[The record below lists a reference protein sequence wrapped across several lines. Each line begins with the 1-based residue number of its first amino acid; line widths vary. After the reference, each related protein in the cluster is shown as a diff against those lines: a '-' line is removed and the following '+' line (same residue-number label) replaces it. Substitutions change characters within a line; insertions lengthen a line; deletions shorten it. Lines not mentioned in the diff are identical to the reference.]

1 MPFIIDY
8 QCLCAIGS
16 EIKMFSGVQLGQ
28 AISEAIKRKNVS
40 QKEVADHFGVKQP
53 SVSGWIKNGRID
65 KKHLD
70 KLIDYFSDVVT
81 PSHFGIETFKVLKS
95 NEESSIRFPR
105 LNAEATC
112 GAGTINDHYIEVV
125 DYVTVAAAWAREK
138 LGGNLNKIQVITAR
152 GDSMEPTIEDGDV
165 MFVDTAIE
173 AFEGDGLYLLWY
185 IDGLKAKRLQ
195 STVGGGLMIISDNN
209 SYRTETV
216 RGEDLNAVHII
227 GRIRGAWRLSQF

>member
-1 MPFIIDY
+1 MNTLKDRLEELMAKYGLTTQQQLADFAGVSKGLVG
-8 QCLCAIGS
+8 QWFNGS
-16 EIKMFSGVQLGQ
+16 TGLG
-28 AISEAIKRKNVS
+28 AKPLSA
-40 QKEVADHFGVKQP
+40 F
-53 SVSGWIKNGRID
+53 D
-65 KKHLD
+65 KKTNFSINWLADGTGD
-70 KLIDYFSDVVT
+70 KYKT
-81 PSHFGIETFKVLKS
+81 HVLPAIT
-95 NEESSIRFPR
+95 ESESEDRIRFPR

-112 GAGTINDHYIEVV
+112 GAAGTINDHYIEIV

-152 GDSMEPTIEDGDV
+152 GDSMKPTIENGDV
-165 MFVDTAIE
+165 MFVDTAVE

-195 STVGGGLMIISDNN
+195 STVGGGLMIISDNS

-216 RGEDLNAVHII
+216 RGEDLNAVRII

>member
-1 MPFIIDY
+1 MNTLKDRLEELMAEYGLDTQQQLADFAGVSKGLVG
-8 QCLCAIGS
+8 QWFNGS
-16 EIKMFSGVQLGQ
+16 TGLG
-28 AISEAIKRKNVS
+28 AKPLSA
-40 QKEVADHFGVKQP
+40 F
-53 SVSGWIKNGRID
+53 D
-65 KKHLD
+65 KKTRFSINWLTEGTGD
-70 KLIDYFSDVVT
+70 KYKT
-81 PSHFGIETFKVLKS
+81 HVLPAIT
-95 NEESSIRFPR
+95 ESESEGRIRFPR

-125 DYVTVAAAWAREK
+125 DYVTVASAWAREK

-195 STVGGGLMIISDNN
+195 STVGGGLMIISDNS

>member
-1 MPFIIDY
+1 MNTLKDRLEELMAEYGLTTQQQLADFAGVSKGLVG
-8 QCLCAIGS
+8 QWFNGS
-16 EIKMFSGVQLGQ
+16 TGLG
-28 AISEAIKRKNVS
+28 AKPLSA
-40 QKEVADHFGVKQP
+40 F
-53 SVSGWIKNGRID
+53 D
-65 KKHLD
+65 KKTNFSINWLADGTGD
-70 KLIDYFSDVVT
+70 KYKT
-81 PSHFGIETFKVLKS
+81 HVLPAIT
-95 NEESSIRFPR
+95 ESESEDRIRFPR

-112 GAGTINDHYIEVV
+112 GAAGTINDHYIEVV

-138 LGGNLNKIQVITAR
+138 LGGNLNKIQVITAH
-152 GDSMEPTIEDGDV
+152 GDSMEPTIENGDV
-165 MFVDTAIE
+165 MFVDTAVE

-195 STVGGGLMIISDNN
+195 STVGGGLMIISDNS

>member
-1 MPFIIDY
+1 MNTLKDRLEELMAEYGLTTQQQLADFAGVSKGLVG
-8 QCLCAIGS
+8 QWFNGS
-16 EIKMFSGVQLGQ
+16 TGLG
-28 AISEAIKRKNVS
+28 AKPLSA
-40 QKEVADHFGVKQP
+40 F
-53 SVSGWIKNGRID
+53 D
-65 KKHLD
+65 KKTSFSINWLADGTGD
-70 KLIDYFSDVVT
+70 KYKT
-81 PSHFGIETFKVLKS
+81 HVLPAIT
-95 NEESSIRFPR
+95 ESESEDRIRFPR

-152 GDSMEPTIEDGDV
+152 GDSMEPTIENGDV
-165 MFVDTAIE
+165 MFVDTAVE

-195 STVGGGLMIISDNN
+195 STVGGGLMIISDNS
-209 SYRTETV
+209 SYRTETLS
-216 RGEDLNAVHII
+216 GEDLNAVRII

>member
-1 MPFIIDY
+1 
-8 QCLCAIGS
+8 
-16 EIKMFSGVQLGQ
+16 
-28 AISEAIKRKNVS
+28 
-40 QKEVADHFGVKQP
+40 
-53 SVSGWIKNGRID
+53 
-65 KKHLD
+65 
-70 KLIDYFSDVVT
+70 
-81 PSHFGIETFKVLKS
+81 
-95 NEESSIRFPR
+95 FPR

-152 GDSMEPTIEDGDV
+152 GDSMEPTIENGDV
-165 MFVDTAIE
+165 MFVDTAVE
-173 AFEGDGLYLLWY
+173 AFDGDGLYLLWY

-195 STVGGGLMIISDNN
+195 STVGGGLMIISDNS

-216 RGEDLNAVHII
+216 RGEDLNAVRII

>member
-1 MPFIIDY
+1 MNTLKDRLEELMAEYGLTTQQQLADFAGVSKGLVG
-8 QCLCAIGS
+8 QWFNGS
-16 EIKMFSGVQLGQ
+16 TGLG
-28 AISEAIKRKNVS
+28 AKPLSA
-40 QKEVADHFGVKQP
+40 F
-53 SVSGWIKNGRID
+53 D
-65 KKHLD
+65 KKTSFSINWLADGTGD
-70 KLIDYFSDVVT
+70 KYKT
-81 PSHFGIETFKVLKS
+81 HVLPAIT
-95 NEESSIRFPR
+95 ESESEDRIRFPR

-152 GDSMEPTIEDGDV
+152 GDSMEPTIENGDV
-165 MFVDTAIE
+165 MFVDTAVE

-195 STVGGGLMIISDNN
+195 STVGGGLMIISDNS

>member
-1 MPFIIDY
+1 MNTLKDRLEELMAEYGLDTQQQLADFAGVSKGLVG
-8 QCLCAIGS
+8 QWFNGS
-16 EIKMFSGVQLGQ
+16 TGLG
-28 AISEAIKRKNVS
+28 AKPLSA
-40 QKEVADHFGVKQP
+40 F
-53 SVSGWIKNGRID
+53 D
-65 KKHLD
+65 KKTRFSINWLTEGTGD
-70 KLIDYFSDVVT
+70 KYKT
-81 PSHFGIETFKVLKS
+81 HVLPAIT
-95 NEESSIRFPR
+95 ESESEDSIRFPR

-152 GDSMEPTIEDGDV
+152 GDSMGPTIENGDV
-165 MFVDTAIE
+165 MFVDTSVE
-173 AFEGDGLYLLWY
+173 AFDGDGLYLLWY

-195 STVGGGLMIISDNN
+195 STVGGGLMIISDNS

-216 RGEDLNAVHII
+216 RGEDLNAVRII

>member
-1 MPFIIDY
+1 
-8 QCLCAIGS
+8 
-16 EIKMFSGVQLGQ
+16 MFSGEQLGQ

-81 PSHFGIETFKVLKS
+81 PSHFGIETFRVLKS
-95 NEESSIRFPR
+95 NEQSSIRFPR

-112 GAGTINDHYIEVV
+112 GAGTIN
-125 DYVTVAAAWAREK
+125 AAAWAREK

-152 GDSMEPTIEDGDV
+152 GDSMEPTIENGDV
-165 MFVDTAIE
+165 MFVDTAVE
-173 AFEGDGLYLLWY
+173 AFDGDGLYLLWY

-195 STVGGGLMIISDNN
+195 STVGGGLMIISDNS

-216 RGEDLNAVHII
+216 RGEDLNAVRII

>member
-1 MPFIIDY
+1 MNTLKDRLEELMAEYGLTTQQQLADFAGVSKGLVG
-8 QCLCAIGS
+8 QWFNGS
-16 EIKMFSGVQLGQ
+16 TGLG
-28 AISEAIKRKNVS
+28 AKPLSA
-40 QKEVADHFGVKQP
+40 F
-53 SVSGWIKNGRID
+53 D
-65 KKHLD
+65 KKTSFSINWLADGTGD
-70 KLIDYFSDVVT
+70 KYKTHILPAIT
-81 PSHFGIETFKVLKS
+81 
-95 NEESSIRFPR
+95 ESESEDRIRFPR

-152 GDSMEPTIEDGDV
+152 GDSMEPTIENGDV
-165 MFVDTAIE
+165 MFVDTAVE
-173 AFEGDGLYLLWY
+173 AFDGDGLYLLWY

-195 STVGGGLMIISDNN
+195 STVGGGLMIISDNS

-216 RGEDLNAVHII
+216 HGEDLNAVRII

>member
-1 MPFIIDY
+1 MNTLKDRLEELMAEYGLDTQQQLADFAGVSKGLVG
-8 QCLCAIGS
+8 QWFNGS
-16 EIKMFSGVQLGQ
+16 TGLG
-28 AISEAIKRKNVS
+28 AKPLSA
-40 QKEVADHFGVKQP
+40 F
-53 SVSGWIKNGRID
+53 D
-65 KKHLD
+65 KKTRFSINWLTEGTGD
-70 KLIDYFSDVVT
+70 KYKT
-81 PSHFGIETFKVLKS
+81 HVLPAIT
-95 NEESSIRFPR
+95 ESESEDRIRFPR

-125 DYVTVAAAWAREK
+125 DYVTVASAWAREK

-195 STVGGGLMIISDNN
+195 STVGGGLMIISDNS

-216 RGEDLNAVHII
+216 RGEDLNAVRII

>member
-1 MPFIIDY
+1 MNTLKDRLEELMAEYGLTTQQQLADFAGVSKGLVG
-8 QCLCAIGS
+8 QWFNGS
-16 EIKMFSGVQLGQ
+16 TGLG
-28 AISEAIKRKNVS
+28 AKPLSA
-40 QKEVADHFGVKQP
+40 F
-53 SVSGWIKNGRID
+53 D
-65 KKHLD
+65 KKTSFSINWLADGTGD
-70 KLIDYFSDVVT
+70 KYKT
-81 PSHFGIETFKVLKS
+81 HVLPAIT
-95 NEESSIRFPR
+95 ESESEDRIRFPR

-138 LGGNLNKIQVITAR
+138 LGGNLNKIQVITAH
-152 GDSMEPTIEDGDV
+152 GDSMEPTIENGDV
-165 MFVDTAIE
+165 MFVDTAVE

-195 STVGGGLMIISDNN
+195 STVGGGLMIISDNS

>member
-1 MPFIIDY
+1 MNTLKDRLEELMAEYGLDTQQQLADFAGVSKGLVG
-8 QCLCAIGS
+8 QWFNGS
-16 EIKMFSGVQLGQ
+16 TGLG
-28 AISEAIKRKNVS
+28 AKPLSA
-40 QKEVADHFGVKQP
+40 F
-53 SVSGWIKNGRID
+53 D
-65 KKHLD
+65 KKTRFSINWLTEGTGD
-70 KLIDYFSDVVT
+70 KYKT
-81 PSHFGIETFKVLKS
+81 HVLPAIT
-95 NEESSIRFPR
+95 ESESEDRIRFPR

-125 DYVTVAAAWAREK
+125 DYVTVASAWAREK

-216 RGEDLNAVHII
+216 RGEDLNAVRII

>member
-1 MPFIIDY
+1 MNTLKDRLEELMTEYGLDTQQQLADFAGVSKGLVG
-8 QCLCAIGS
+8 QWFNGS
-16 EIKMFSGVQLGQ
+16 TGLG
-28 AISEAIKRKNVS
+28 AKPLSA
-40 QKEVADHFGVKQP
+40 F
-53 SVSGWIKNGRID
+53 D
-65 KKHLD
+65 KKTRFSINWLTEGTGD
-70 KLIDYFSDVVT
+70 KYKT
-81 PSHFGIETFKVLKS
+81 HVLPAIT
-95 NEESSIRFPR
+95 ESESEDRIRFPR

-112 GAGTINDHYIEVV
+112 GAGTINDHHIEVV

-195 STVGGGLMIISDNN
+195 STVGGGLMIISDNS

>member
-1 MPFIIDY
+1 MNTLKDRLEELMAEYGLDTQQQLADFAGVSKGLVG
-8 QCLCAIGS
+8 QWFNGS
-16 EIKMFSGVQLGQ
+16 TGLG
-28 AISEAIKRKNVS
+28 AKPLSA
-40 QKEVADHFGVKQP
+40 F
-53 SVSGWIKNGRID
+53 D
-65 KKHLD
+65 KKTRFSINWLTKGTGD
-70 KLIDYFSDVVT
+70 KYKT
-81 PSHFGIETFKVLKS
+81 HVLPAIT
-95 NEESSIRFPR
+95 ESESEDRIRFPR

-125 DYVTVAAAWAREK
+125 DYVTVASAWAREK

-165 MFVDTAIE
+165 MFVDTAVE

-195 STVGGGLMIISDNN
+195 STVGGGLMIISDND

-216 RGEDLNAVHII
+216 SGEDLNAVHII

>member
-1 MPFIIDY
+1 MNTLKDRLEELMAEYGLDTQQQLADFAGVSKGLVG
-8 QCLCAIGS
+8 QWFNGS
-16 EIKMFSGVQLGQ
+16 TGLG
-28 AISEAIKRKNVS
+28 AKPLSA
-40 QKEVADHFGVKQP
+40 F
-53 SVSGWIKNGRID
+53 D
-65 KKHLD
+65 KKTRFSINWLTEGTGD
-70 KLIDYFSDVVT
+70 KYKT
-81 PSHFGIETFKVLKS
+81 HVLPAIT
-95 NEESSIRFPR
+95 ESESEDRIRFPR

-112 GAGTINDHYIEVV
+112 GAGTINDHHIEVV
-125 DYVTVAAAWAREK
+125 DYVTVASAWAREK

-152 GDSMEPTIEDGDV
+152 SDSMEPTIENGDV

-195 STVGGGLMIISDNN
+195 STVGGGLMIISDNS

-216 RGEDLNAVHII
+216 SGEDLNAVHII

>member
-1 MPFIIDY
+1 MNTLKDRLEELMAEYGLDTQQQLADFAGVSKGLVG
-8 QCLCAIGS
+8 QWFNGS
-16 EIKMFSGVQLGQ
+16 TGLG
-28 AISEAIKRKNVS
+28 AKPLSA
-40 QKEVADHFGVKQP
+40 F
-53 SVSGWIKNGRID
+53 D
-65 KKHLD
+65 KKTRFSINWLTEGTGD
-70 KLIDYFSDVVT
+70 KYKT
-81 PSHFGIETFKVLKS
+81 HVLPAIT
-95 NEESSIRFPR
+95 ESESEDRIRFPR

-125 DYVTVAAAWAREK
+125 DYVTVASAWAREK

-195 STVGGGLMIISDNN
+195 STVGGGLMIISDNS

>member
-1 MPFIIDY
+1 MNTLKDRLEELMAEYGLTTQQQLADFAGVSKGLVG
-8 QCLCAIGS
+8 QWFNGS
-16 EIKMFSGVQLGQ
+16 TGLG
-28 AISEAIKRKNVS
+28 AKPLSA
-40 QKEVADHFGVKQP
+40 F
-53 SVSGWIKNGRID
+53 D
-65 KKHLD
+65 KKTSFSINWLADGTGD
-70 KLIDYFSDVVT
+70 KYKT
-81 PSHFGIETFKVLKS
+81 HVLPAIT
-95 NEESSIRFPR
+95 ESESEDRIRFPR

-112 GAGTINDHYIEVV
+112 GAAGTINDHYIEVV

-138 LGGNLNKIQVITAR
+138 LGGNLNKIKVITAH
-152 GDSMEPTIEDGDV
+152 GDSMEPTIENGDV
-165 MFVDTAIE
+165 MFVDTAVE

-195 STVGGGLMIISDNN
+195 STVGGGLMIISDNS

>member
-1 MPFIIDY
+1 MNTLKDRLEELMAEYGLDTQQQLADFAGVSKGLVG
-8 QCLCAIGS
+8 QWFNGS
-16 EIKMFSGVQLGQ
+16 TGLG
-28 AISEAIKRKNVS
+28 AKPLSA
-40 QKEVADHFGVKQP
+40 F
-53 SVSGWIKNGRID
+53 D
-65 KKHLD
+65 KKTRFSINWLTEGTGD
-70 KLIDYFSDVVT
+70 KYKT
-81 PSHFGIETFKVLKS
+81 HVLPAIT
-95 NEESSIRFPR
+95 ESESEDRIRFPR

-195 STVGGGLMIISDNN
+195 STVGGGLMIISDNS

-216 RGEDLNAVHII
+216 RGEDLNAVRII

>member
-1 MPFIIDY
+1 MNTLKDRLEELMAEYGLDTQQQLADFAGVSKGLVG
-8 QCLCAIGS
+8 QWFNGS
-16 EIKMFSGVQLGQ
+16 TGLG
-28 AISEAIKRKNVS
+28 AKPLSA
-40 QKEVADHFGVKQP
+40 F
-53 SVSGWIKNGRID
+53 D
-65 KKHLD
+65 KKTRFSINWLTEGTGD
-70 KLIDYFSDVVT
+70 KYKT
-81 PSHFGIETFKVLKS
+81 HVLPAIT
-95 NEESSIRFPR
+95 ESESEDRIRFPR

-152 GDSMEPTIEDGDV
+152 GDSMEPTIENGDV
-165 MFVDTAIE
+165 MFVDTAVE

-195 STVGGGLMIISDNN
+195 STVGGGLMIISDNS

>member
-1 MPFIIDY
+1 MNTLKDRLEELMAEYGLDTQQQLADFAGVSKGLVG
-8 QCLCAIGS
+8 QWFNGS
-16 EIKMFSGVQLGQ
+16 TGLG
-28 AISEAIKRKNVS
+28 AKPLSA
-40 QKEVADHFGVKQP
+40 F
-53 SVSGWIKNGRID
+53 D
-65 KKHLD
+65 KKTRFSINWLTEGTGD
-70 KLIDYFSDVVT
+70 KYKT
-81 PSHFGIETFKVLKS
+81 HVLPAIT
-95 NEESSIRFPR
+95 ESESEDRIRFPR

-112 GAGTINDHYIEVV
+112 GAAGTINDHYIEVV
-125 DYVTVAAAWAREK
+125 DYVTVASAWAREK

-152 GDSMEPTIEDGDV
+152 GDSMEPTIENGDV

-173 AFEGDGLYLLWY
+173 TFEGDGLYLLWY

-195 STVGGGLMIISDNN
+195 STVGGGLMIISDNS

>member
-1 MPFIIDY
+1 MNTLKDRLEELMTEYGLDTQQQLADFAGVSKGLVG
-8 QCLCAIGS
+8 QWFNGS
-16 EIKMFSGVQLGQ
+16 TGLG
-28 AISEAIKRKNVS
+28 AKPLSA
-40 QKEVADHFGVKQP
+40 F
-53 SVSGWIKNGRID
+53 D
-65 KKHLD
+65 KKTRFSINWLTEGTGD
-70 KLIDYFSDVVT
+70 KYKT
-81 PSHFGIETFKVLKS
+81 HVLPAIT
-95 NEESSIRFPR
+95 ESESEDRIRFPR

-112 GAGTINDHYIEVV
+112 GAGTINDHHIEVV

>member
-1 MPFIIDY
+1 MNTLKDRLEELMAEYGLDTQQQLADFAGVSKGLVG
-8 QCLCAIGS
+8 QWFNGS
-16 EIKMFSGVQLGQ
+16 TGLG
-28 AISEAIKRKNVS
+28 AKPLSA
-40 QKEVADHFGVKQP
+40 F
-53 SVSGWIKNGRID
+53 D
-65 KKHLD
+65 KKTRFSINWLTEGTGD
-70 KLIDYFSDVVT
+70 KYKT
-81 PSHFGIETFKVLKS
+81 HVLPAIT
-95 NEESSIRFPR
+95 ESESEDRIRFPR

-125 DYVTVAAAWAREK
+125 DYVTVASAWAREK

-195 STVGGGLMIISDNN
+195 STVGGGLMIISDNS

-216 RGEDLNAVHII
+216 SGEDLNAVRII

>member
-1 MPFIIDY
+1 
-8 QCLCAIGS
+8 
-16 EIKMFSGVQLGQ
+16 MFSGEQLGQ

-81 PSHFGIETFKVLKS
+81 PSHFGIETFRVLKS
-95 NEESSIRFPR
+95 NEQSSIRFPR

-152 GDSMEPTIEDGDV
+152 GDSMEATIENGDV
-165 MFVDTAIE
+165 MFVDTAVE
-173 AFEGDGLYLLWY
+173 AFDGDGLYLLWY
-185 IDGLKAKRLQ
+185 IDGLKGQAAAIHRQ
-195 STVGGGLMIISDNN
+195 RRMMIISDNS

-216 RGEDLNAVHII
+216 RGEDLNAVRII

>member
-1 MPFIIDY
+1 MNTLKDRLEELMAEYGLDTQQQLADFAGVSKGLVG
-8 QCLCAIGS
+8 QWFNGS
-16 EIKMFSGVQLGQ
+16 TGLG
-28 AISEAIKRKNVS
+28 AKPLSA
-40 QKEVADHFGVKQP
+40 F
-53 SVSGWIKNGRID
+53 D
-65 KKHLD
+65 KKTRFSINWLTEGTGD
-70 KLIDYFSDVVT
+70 KYKT
-81 PSHFGIETFKVLKS
+81 HVLPAIT
-95 NEESSIRFPR
+95 ESESEDRIRFPR

-112 GAGTINDHYIEVV
+112 GAAGTINDHYIEVV

-138 LGGNLNKIQVITAR
+138 LGGNLNKIQVITAH
-152 GDSMEPTIEDGDV
+152 GDSMEPTIENGDV
-165 MFVDTAIE
+165 MFVDTAVE

-195 STVGGGLMIISDNN
+195 STVGGGLMIISDNS